1 VRPLFA
7 DRLGGLGVPVVEE
20 FGFGHCAGA
29 LTIPFGVAA
38 ELDAEAGTVTLD
50 APALV

>member
-1 VRPLFA
+1 VRALFA
-7 DRLGGLGVPVVEE
+7 ERLVPLGVPVVEE

-38 ELDAEAGTVTLD
+38 ELDADAGTLTLD
-50 APALV
+50 EPALR